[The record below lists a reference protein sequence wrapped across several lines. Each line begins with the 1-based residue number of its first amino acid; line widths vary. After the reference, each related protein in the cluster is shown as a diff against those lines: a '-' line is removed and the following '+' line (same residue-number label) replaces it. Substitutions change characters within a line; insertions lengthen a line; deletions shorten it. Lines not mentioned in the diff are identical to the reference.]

1 MTARLPDLDDVEF
14 YRMIRARLEHED
26 GLTVN
31 RLSWLVAS
39 QSFLFTAYA
48 ITLNGL
54 AAGPGG
60 AMAERQA
67 MLCRIIPLIGV
78 ATTGLIYTGL
88 IASARAVAWLRG
100 TLRAR
105 IADETRLGLPPVHS
119 PGAIVALGQVAPRV
133 LPLVFLIVWLAL
145 LVAGR

>member
-1 MTARLPDLDDVEF
+1 MV
-14 YRMIRARLEHED
+14 RARLEHEA

-48 ITLNGL
+48 ITLNGV

-60 AMAERQA
+60 AMTGRQA
-67 MLCRIIPLIGV
+67 MLCRLIPLIGV

-88 IASARAVAWLRG
+88 PAL
-100 TLRAR
+100 
-105 IADETRLGLPPVHS
+105 EPP
-119 PGAIVALGQVAPRV
+119 PGC
-133 LPLVFLIVWLAL
+133 
-145 LVAGR
+145 AGRCARGSPTRRSWDCRRSRRR